1 MTLSL
6 VKLTPVGGD
15 SKNTERK
22 EAQKEKDQKEE
33 KGGKKEEYQYWTGKR
48 KGKCAEEERV

>member
-1 MTLSL
+1 MSL